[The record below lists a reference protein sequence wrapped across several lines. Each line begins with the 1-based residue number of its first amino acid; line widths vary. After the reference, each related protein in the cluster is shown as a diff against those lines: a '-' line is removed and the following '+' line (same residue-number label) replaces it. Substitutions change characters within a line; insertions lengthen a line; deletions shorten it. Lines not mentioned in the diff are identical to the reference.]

1 MADWVDN
8 YFDWSALA
16 DAGGAFIR
24 EKIRETSLMRQIVV
38 PQFVELSPSVTQPA
52 DPTGRIPAPSSSG
65 QDTGL
70 SRRRHGFNPRRGHRR
85 GQHRG

>member
-1 MADWVDN
+1 VADWIED
-8 YFDWSALA
+8 YFDWPEPPMP
-16 DAGGAFIR
+16 IR
-24 EKIRETSLMRQIVV
+24 ERIRENQFLDAIKV

-52 DPTGRIPAPSSSG
+52 DPTGRLPAPSSSG

-85 GQHRG
+85 QHRR